1 MYLIHNLYQL
11 VVVHSAIVDNY
22 ILKIQMDA
30 ITPKYSKERYNTIV
44 EHVRSFLQKIG
55 FDPAFVTIS
64 GLDGDIDHEVRQ
76 HGLV

>member
-1 MYLIHNLYQL
+1 
-11 VVVHSAIVDNY
+11 
-22 ILKIQMDA
+22 MDA

-44 EHVRSFLQKIG
+44 EHVRSFLQKIV

>member
-44 EHVRSFLQKIG
+44 EHVWSFLQKIV